1 MTATKQ
7 PAKPDEERADVE
19 ARISQRFIEDMLTAW
34 SEPNEDGKQTGID
47 ALHFEAATNPAAF
60 VAEMG
65 KLAEGL
71 AVAKASK
78 EG

>member
-1 MTATKQ
+1 MDSKGSRLTATKQ
-7 PAKPDEERADVE
+7 PAKPDEERADV
-19 ARISQRFIEDMLTAW
+19 RLV
-34 SEPNEDGKQTGID
+34 
-47 ALHFEAATNPAAF
+47 AATNPVAF
-60 VAEMG
+60 IAVMG